1 MLYAQRMALK
11 QQVPLIVIFCM
22 PSNYLDAA
30 YRQYNFMIKGLQGV
44 EKVISKGWNGWNSTY
59 PHC

>member
-30 YRQYNFMIKGLQGV
+30 YRQYNSMIKGLQGV
-44 EKVISKGWNGWNSTY
+44 EKVISKG
-59 PHC
+59 